1 MKRTVLEVR
10 AILGGREVHLD
21 VIEGFALAEIVVI
34 GGGEQTRAVATD
46 DGLQVTAVDVEGE
59 GFESVHFGSDL
70 VLVEDHDQGEERE
83 KDAERQEQR
92 KKHLLQGKS
101 VPRGGEGG
109 TEVSGCL
116 VVDNNNYWKIILYIS
131 CFIYPFFLLLF
142 IKLCCENNKYHMY
155 LFFSNFFNGIYLIN
169 TLYICI

>member
-70 VLVEDHDQGEERE
+70 VLVEDHDQGEEGKRMQRGRRRDRSTSFRE
-83 KDAERQEQR
+83 NLYREEEKEEQ
-92 KKHLLQGKS
+92 K
-101 VPRGGEGG
+101 
-109 TEVSGCL
+109 CL
-116 VVDNNNYWKIILYIS
+116 VAWLSTIIIIGKAYCIFRVS
-131 CFIYPFFLLLF
+131 FIHFFYF
-142 IKLCCENNKYHMY
+142 Y
-155 LFFSNFFNGIYLIN
+155 L
-169 TLYICI
+169 